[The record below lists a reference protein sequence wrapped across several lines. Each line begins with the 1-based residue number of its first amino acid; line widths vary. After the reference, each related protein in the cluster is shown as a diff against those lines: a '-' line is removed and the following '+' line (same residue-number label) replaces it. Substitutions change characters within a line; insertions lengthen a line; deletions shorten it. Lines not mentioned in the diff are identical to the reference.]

1 MNPPIFIDV
10 FISPLRDSTIA
21 QVAVTA
27 VFLLILLDVLFG
39 VLNACLKKEFDSSV
53 MRAGIGHKCA
63 EIGMLI
69 VGIIADACFTSGFD
83 IGYNAPV
90 FTGIAALI
98 CIFEIGSLMETFTKL
113 NPELAKTPVFAI
125 LKASQKLLEKENEES
140 ED

>member
-10 FISPLRDSTIA
+10 FISPLRDNTVA

-39 VLNACLKKEFDSSV
+39 VLNACIKREFDSST

-69 VGIIADACFTSGFD
+69 VGIIADACFASGFE

-113 NPELAKTPVFAI
+113 NPALAKTPVFAI
-125 LKASQKLLEKENEES
+125 LKASQKLIEKENEGS